1 MDTANV
7 PTVGLIQRLV
17 VMEKPVTQIANNYIT
32 RHNTRRSR
40 SKGRWV
46 WVGSVLAVI
55 GLLSFYGATKA
66 KAETFEGKAAE
77 EIVYRGEI
85 VSETWVTSP
94 KEEDYHLT
102 RIKYK
107 NRYYGC
113 MSYAKWHSPNKG
125 DYNLVIICATVP

>member
-1 MDTANV
+1 MESNV
-7 PTVGLIQRLV
+7 N
-17 VMEKPVTQIANNYIT
+17 QIANNYMT
-32 RHNTRRSR
+32 QHNTRKNR
-40 SKGRWV
+40 SKSSWV
-46 WVGSVLAVI
+46 WIGLVFAVI
-55 GLLSFYGATKA
+55 MLSSFYGATKA
-66 KAETFEGKAAE
+66 KADKFEGKAAE